1 MGITRILFFRERGCI
16 GKQGEEC
23 YKTVTKC
30 AHAYTVGCYLVI
42 DGSIEEGMLV
52 GSEDKFKRKFIRSA
66 EASYAPVVPVYRAL
80 HRENEI
86 NKDDFLNNVE
96 EYRLYNRP
104 PHKRQ
109 SLEIYAVSV
118 NEDKQQ
124 LITAMH
130 LPNKERQIL
139 GIAKGEMRKE
149 CGPADFPDGRT
160 HHNWYIFEDKIEEVM
175 TLFNVEP
182 IESNA
187 DEVMR
192 NDVERILG

>member
-1 MGITRILFFRERGCI
+1 MNEQHLTDEYLARFPGTLREALS
-16 GKQGEEC
+16 K
-23 YKTVTKC
+23 
-30 AHAYTVGCYLVI
+30 
-42 DGSIEEGMLV
+42 
-52 GSEDKFKRKFIRSA
+52 DKFKRKFVRYA
-66 EASYAPVVPVYRAL
+66 EENYEPVVPVYRAL

-96 EYRLYNRP
+96 EYRLYKRS

-124 LITAMH
+124 LIPAMH
-130 LPNKERQIL
+130 LPNKARQIL

-149 CGPADFPDGRT
+149 YGPADFLDRRP

-192 NDVERILG
+192 DDVERILG

>member
-1 MGITRILFFRERGCI
+1 M
-16 GKQGEEC
+16 
-23 YKTVTKC
+23 
-30 AHAYTVGCYLVI
+30 
-42 DGSIEEGMLV
+42 
-52 GSEDKFKRKFIRSA
+52 
-66 EASYAPVVPVYRAL
+66 
-80 HRENEI
+80 
-86 NKDDFLNNVE
+86 
-96 EYRLYNRP
+96 
-104 PHKRQ
+104 
-109 SLEIYAVSV
+109 EIYAVSV

-149 CGPADFPDGRT
+149 YGPADFPDGRT

-175 TLFNVEP
+175 TLFSVEP